1 MSDEPKK
8 RSRAWTGWVA
18 IAMLLLAYPLS
29 MGPVLTYCDLC
40 FGVLRIYEPIE
51 QCCRW
56 WEPLGDLKD
65 WYTGLWGV
73 IYRSYRR
80 TNNYEII
87 RFSVVSPSW
96 RAQRGRSSGC

>member
-1 MSDEPKK
+1 MSHEAKK
-8 RSRAWTGWVA
+8 RSRVWSGWVA
-18 IAMLLLAYPLS
+18 IALLLVAYPLS
-29 MGPVLTYCDLC
+29 IGPILRYCDLGS
-40 FGVLRIYEPIE
+40 GVLLIYEPIE

-73 IYRSYRR
+73 LYRSDRA

-87 RFSVVSPSW
+87 RFSVASPP
-96 RAQRGRSSGC
+96 